1 MIAFN
6 LAYLVVGVALDEV
19 VFVYPSIG
27 QLIVD
32 AVKLCDVPVIQACA
46 LIFAAI
52 YILLNLT
59 SISTNFRHL
68 RAQ

>member
-1 MIAFN
+1 MIASN
-6 LAYLVVGVALDEV
+6 LAYLVMSVTMDEV

-32 AVKLCDVPVIQACA
+32 AVKLRDVLVIQACA

-59 SISTNFRHL
+59 SISTNSWHL
-68 RAQ
+68 HAQ